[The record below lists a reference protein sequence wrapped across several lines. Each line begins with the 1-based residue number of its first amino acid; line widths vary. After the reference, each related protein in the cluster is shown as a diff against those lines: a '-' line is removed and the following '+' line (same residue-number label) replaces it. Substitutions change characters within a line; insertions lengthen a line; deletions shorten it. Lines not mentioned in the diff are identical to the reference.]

1 MLFKPVGLT
10 RVVSVRVC
18 VWSGIACV
26 YMHVC
31 VCVCVHAYVS
41 ECIYMYV
48 CMCAC
53 MRMRV

>member
-18 VWSGIACV
+18 VWSGVACV
-26 YMHVC
+26 YMYVC
-31 VCVCVHAYVS
+31 VCVYVYVC